1 MATIATETVSHTPE
15 KMPKY
20 KATAYYVWRTIR
32 YQPGLWLLNAFC
44 LGIIVVSWNV
54 PPLVL
59 REFFNLLSQAAPAVG
74 NLGWL
79 LVILLVTMVIRAGGF
94 YGLIR
99 ANQPF
104 MMINNTLY
112 HKNMLSRILQRPGAS
127 SLPEA
132 PGEAISRFKNDAAE
146 IPLFA
151 LWLNDLWGNALQALI
166 AIIIMLSIN
175 VRITLVV
182 FLPLVVVLV
191 VVNVATERIERY
203 RKATREATGK
213 VMGFLGET
221 FGAVQAVKVA
231 GAESTIVAHFR
242 ALNETRRKA
251 ALLDRLFEEVLRSFF
266 INSSALGSGLILLL
280 AAQGLQ
286 NGQFTVG
293 DFALFV
299 YNVEMVADTITF
311 VGFAMA
317 RYRQAGVSVQRMQ
330 RLMQGA
336 PEEQLSAFGPVYER
350 GDFPP
355 VPHTPKTPAHRLE
368 TLTVRNLTYLHPDSE
383 RGVKDISFRVDRGSF
398 TVITGRIGSGKTTL
412 VRCLLGLLPRDSGEI
427 RWNGEIVSEP
437 DNFFVP
443 PRAAYTAQVPRLFSE
458 SLRDN
463 LLMGMPEDQVNIAA
477 AIRIAVMEDD
487 LKGLEKG
494 LETLVGPKGVRL
506 SGGQIQRSAA
516 ARMFVRQPELL
527 VLDDLSSALD
537 VETERTLW
545 ERVFEVQNVTCLV
558 ISHRQAA
565 LRRADH
571 IIVLK
576 DGEIEA
582 EGTLDDLLLTS
593 EEMQLLWQG
602 DLTGEASPTAD
613 VA

>member
-1 MATIATETVSHTPE
+1 MATIATDKVPHQPDAT
-15 KMPKY
+15 PKY
-20 KATAYYVWRTIR
+20 RPTAYYIWRTIR
-32 YQPGLWLLNAFC
+32 YQPWLYLLNAIC
-44 LGIIVVSWNV
+44 LGLIVVSWNV
-54 PPLVL
+54 PALVL
-59 REFFNLLSQAAPAVG
+59 REFFNLLSQAAPAAG

-79 LVILLVTMVIRAGGF
+79 LVILMVTMAIRVGSF

-112 HKNMLSRILQRPGAS
+112 HKNLLGRILQRPGAR

-151 LWLNDLWGNALQALI
+151 LWINDLWGNTLQALI
-166 AIIIMLSIN
+166 AIAIMLSIN
-175 VRITLVV
+175 VQITLLV
-182 FLPLVVVLV
+182 FLPLVAV
-191 VVNVATERIERY
+191 VVIANLAAERIERY

-231 GAESTIVAHFR
+231 GAEANVVAHFR
-242 ALNETRRKA
+242 ALNEVRRKA
-251 ALLDRLFEEVLRSFF
+251 ALLDRLFEELLRSFF
-266 INSSALGSGLILLL
+266 INSSALGAGLILLL

-286 NGQFTVG
+286 EGSFSVG

-299 YNVEMVADTITF
+299 YNVEMVADAITF
-311 VGFAMA
+311 IGFAMA

-336 PEEQLSAFGPVYER
+336 PEEQLTAFGPVYER

-355 VPHTPKTPAHRLE
+355 VPHMPKTPAHRLE
-368 TLTVRNLTYLHPDSE
+368 ALDVRDLTYLHPDSE
-383 RGVKDISFRVDRGSF
+383 RGIKHINLHLKRGSF

-412 VRCLLGLLPRDSGEI
+412 VRCLLGLLPRDSGDI
-427 RWNGEIVSEP
+427 RWNGELVTEP
-437 DNFFVP
+437 DNVLVP
-443 PRAAYTAQVPRLFSE
+443 PRVAYTAQVPRLFSE

-463 LLMGMPEDQVNIAA
+463 LLMGMPDDQVNIEAA
-477 AIRIAVMEDD
+477 LRTAVMEDD

-516 ARMFVRQPELL
+516 ARMFLRQPELL

-545 ERVFEVQNVTCLV
+545 ERVFEMQDVTCLV

-582 EGTLDDLLLTS
+582 EGTLEDLLATS
-593 EEMQLLWQG
+593 EEMQRLWQG
-602 DLTGEASPTAD
+602 DLMGEAAPTAD
-613 VA
+613 LA